1 MRRLAALSIIFG
13 IFAAVPSARA
23 ADLFELPLAPI
34 WSGLYVGGHLG
45 GVWDGDESLDLKK
58 RCKDTDSCRCW
69 WCNGDDGEWKKV
81 DIKHFNKDDDD
92 DDDVSFLGGLHIGYN
107 WQEETLVYGLE
118 ADVSFA
124 DQTDY
129 LASVRARLGFAMDN
143 FLIYATIGGAFVG
156 FDKDGHDGPLFEDDD
171 DSKVGLVVG
180 GGVEYKLDS
189 NLSVG
194 VEGLYYAFGDT
205 SNILEWEKWCKE
217 YKLTHKDDDD
227 LFVVRARLSYHMT
240 PAYEEP
246 LK

>member
-1 MRRLAALSIIFG
+1 MRRIAALSIIFG
-13 IFAAVPSARA
+13 LFAAIPSARA
-23 ADLFELPLAPI
+23 ADLFEMPLAPI
-34 WSGLYVGGHLG
+34 WSGFYVGGHLG
-45 GVWDGDESLDLKK
+45 GVWDGDESISKQK
-58 RCKDTDSCRCW
+58 RCKDDKKDCRCKD
-69 WCNGDDGEWKKV
+69 CKDFDWKKV
-81 DIKHFNKDDDD
+81 DTKHFKNDK
-92 DDDVSFLGGLHIGYN
+92 DDDVSLLGGIHIGHN
-107 WQEETLVYGLE
+107 WQEDTIVYGIE

-124 DQTDY
+124 DQIDY

-156 FDKDGHDGPLFEDDD
+156 FDKDDHVGPLFKDDD

-205 SNILEWEKWCKE
+205 TNILEWEKRCKE

-240 PAYEEP
+240 PAYDEP